1 MATLLFSI
9 FKGVGGSIKL
19 RKKGLQLS
27 MLLDFLSTLESESEG
42 QQTWMDMLI
51 DLFEK
56 LFSIS
61 NPADTK
67 ILWTI
72 LEVRNLNP

>member
-1 MATLLFSI
+1 
-9 FKGVGGSIKL
+9 
-19 RKKGLQLS
+19 